1 MSPGGRAQNRS
12 PTWLTYGQA
21 MIDLSDLVLADP
33 EGEAVRLGDL
43 IERPTVIDVVR
54 YFG

>member
-1 MSPGGRAQNRS
+1 
-12 PTWLTYGQA
+12 
-21 MIDLSDLVLADP
+21 MIDLSDLVLDDP
-33 EGEAVRLGDL
+33 DGSPVRLGDL